1 MLGGYLEVAALI
13 AWLTLLARAG
23 GRDAVRTT
31 LRHFLQG
38 APRPLRWVG
47 DRVEFLGAIGLVAVW
62 LWISLSD
69 VRPSVVDATV
79 YWHLDLDRL
88 YDDSLVNRVG
98 AYLYSPVF
106 AQIGE
111 PFTFLRWTVWYATWT
126 GFSVVLLAWMMRP
139 AAALLTLAFPLVG
152 NALWS
157 GNIHF
162 LTAAAAVLAVSVPVA
177 WAFPLLTKVTPGVAI
192 LWHVARREWRSLAI
206 AVGATAL
213 VSTISYLV
221 APQLWSEWI
230 AVLRGSSDAPPV
242 NTLLPLPLAVRVALG
257 GLIVAIGGIRG
268 WAWTIPVAMVVAQPV
283 FWTAG
288 LAVLVAVV
296 PLSRPLAARVAPSDG
311 ARATSSS
318 AARPG

>member
-13 AWLTLLARAG
+13 AWLALLARAG
-23 GRDAVRTT
+23 GRTAIRST
-31 LRHFLQG
+31 LQRVLVK
-38 APRPLRWVG
+38 APRPVRWLG
-47 DRVEFLGAIGLVAVW
+47 DRVEVFGAIGLVAVW

-79 YWHLDLDRL
+79 YWRLDLDHL

-111 PFTFLRWTVWYATWT
+111 PFTFLRWTVWYASWT
-126 GFSVVLLAWMMRP
+126 GLSVVLLAWMLRP

-162 LTAAAAVLAVSVPVA
+162 LTAAAAVLAVSLPAA

-206 AVGATAL
+206 ALGATAL
-213 VSTISYLV
+213 VSAVSYVLV
-221 APQLWSEWI
+221 PQLWSEWF
-230 AVLRGSSDAPPV
+230 AVLSNSSDAPPV
-242 NTLLPLPLAVRVALG
+242 NTLLPLPLGVRVALAAV
-257 GLIVAIGGIRG
+257 IVLIGGIRG

-288 LAVLVAVV
+288 LAVLVAIV
-296 PLSRPLAARVAPSDG
+296 PLSRPLAARVGPSDG
-311 ARATSSS
+311 ARAASSS

>member
-13 AWLTLLARAG
+13 AWLALLARAG
-23 GRDAVRTT
+23 GRTAIRST
-31 LRHFLQG
+31 LQRLLVE
-38 APRPLRWVG
+38 APRPVRWLG
-47 DRVEFLGAIGLVAVW
+47 DQVEVFGAIGLVAVW

-79 YWHLDLDRL
+79 YWRLDLDHL
-88 YDDSLVNRVG
+88 YDESLVNRVG

-126 GFSVVLLAWMMRP
+126 GLSVVLLAWMLRP
-139 AAALLTLAFPLVG
+139 AAGLLTLAFPLVG

-162 LTAAAAVLAVSVPVA
+162 LTAAAAVLAVSLPVA
-177 WAFPLLTKVTPGVAI
+177 WAFPLLTKVTPGVGI
-192 LWHVARREWRSLAI
+192 LWHVARREWRAVAI
-206 AVGATAL
+206 ALGATAL
-213 VSTISYLV
+213 VSAVSYV
-221 APQLWSEWI
+221 IAPQLWSEWF
-230 AVLRGSSDAPPV
+230 AVLRNSSDAPPV
-242 NTLLPLPLAVRVALG
+242 NTLLPLPLGMRVALG
-257 GLIVAIGGIRG
+257 AVIVVIGGIRG

-311 ARATSSS
+311 ARAAWSS

>member
-23 GRDAVRTT
+23 GRDAIRST
-31 LRHFLQG
+31 LRRVLAD
-38 APRPLRWVG
+38 APRPVRWLG
-47 DRVEFLGAIGLVAVW
+47 DGVELIGAIGLVAVW

-79 YWHLDLDRL
+79 YWHLDLDHL
-88 YDDSLVNRVG
+88 YDESLVNRVG

-126 GFSVVLLAWMMRP
+126 GLSVLLLAWMLRP

-162 LTAAAAVLAVSVPVA
+162 LTAAAAVLAISLPVA

-192 LWHVARREWRSLAI
+192 LWHGARREWRSLAI
-206 AVGATAL
+206 ALAATAL
-213 VSTISYLV
+213 VSAISYALV
-221 APQLWSEWI
+221 PQLWSEWF
-230 AVLRGSSDAPPV
+230 AVLRNSSDAPPV
-242 NTLLPLPLAVRVALG
+242 NSLLPLPLAPRVALG
-257 GLIVAIGGIRG
+257 AVIVVIGGIRG

-296 PLSRPLAARVAPSDG
+296 PLSRPPAGRVAPTDG
-311 ARATSSS
+311 ARAASS
-318 AARPG
+318 